1 MSKKEIAMNQSVFD
15 ELTELVDALRA
26 ETTANSITPERLGAI
41 IQQIID
47 ILPDLD
53 DSAIADAAASAL
65 AAAQA
70 AATNASAA
78 VTAAQAAQAAVDE
91 LTDQLAALAS
101 SVADAQ
107 SQARAASTAAQS
119 ATTAAQRATQQ
130 VSQLA
135 TRVATLESFKT
146 TAESKLSKVP
156 EYHSAT
162 WLDSEA
168 GDYDAENPN
177 RRQLVRYTSM
187 LEAIEGGKKLI
198 KKYNILA
205 NGIEVTGG
213 IILLSFIEVGADK
226 SIKMSVYRISRPGS
240 ANYCVVDKMLLPLP
254 FYDATWAKTYGGT
267 REQMDEFINVIQA
280 TPRCLMI
287 ADNQPIVWAAM
298 RNMNVVQFSIMLD
311 GGMRT
316 YTVEYNEG
324 AGETNSSYEE
334 FYFTIS

>member
-1 MSKKEIAMNQSVFD
+1 MNQSVFD

-26 ETTANSITPERLGAI
+26 EATANSITPERLGAI
-41 IQQIID
+41 IQRIID

-107 SQARAASTAAQS
+107 SQAWAASTAAQS

-130 VSQLA
+130 ASQLA

-146 TAESKLSKVP
+146 TAESKLSRA

-162 WLDSEA
+162 WLDSEE
-168 GDYDAENPN
+168 GDFDPENPN

-226 SIKMSVYRISRPGS
+226 SVKMSVYRISRPGS

-280 TPRCLMI
+280 SPRCLMI

-298 RNMNVVQFSIMLD
+298 RNMNVVQFGVMLD
-311 GGMRT
+311 GGMRV
-316 YTVEYNEG
+316 YTVEYSDG
-324 AGETNSSYEE
+324 AGETTSSYEE